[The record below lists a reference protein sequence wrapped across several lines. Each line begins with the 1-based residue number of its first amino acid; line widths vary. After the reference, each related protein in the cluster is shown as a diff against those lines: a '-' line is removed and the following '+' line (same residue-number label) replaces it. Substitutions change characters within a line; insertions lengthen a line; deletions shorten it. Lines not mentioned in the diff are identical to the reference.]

1 MQFSSLD
8 IDELIKVV
16 ELNSKSTEL
25 EKALANKL
33 KEAKTTAT
41 AVINAAMA
49 LADVVDP

>member
-16 ELNSKSTEL
+16 DLSTKPTEL

-33 KEAKTTAT
+33 KEIKSVAT
-41 AVINAAMA
+41 IATNAAID
-49 LADVVDP
+49 LADIVDP